1 MQAVYSCLRL
11 LFQAG
16 LFRVTIILMLSLVF
30 FMTRVTA
37 GDRYFIKSLLQLVE
51 ESFVRV
57 LPQLD

>member
-1 MQAVYSCLRL
+1 
-11 LFQAG
+11 
-16 LFRVTIILMLSLVF
+16 MLSLVF